1 MRFKNFH
8 VRPEFPMSP
17 SPRRSVALLL
27 LVAYLPQISGCQKTA
42 KVEPTRVEPLGQE
55 PILGV
60 TRLDGER
67 VQFDAAGYLAGD
79 SAHGQVNGAA
89 VAIPLDS
96 VRQVSV
102 RRDRTIHWLNP
113 SRLKT
118 LGQRVVGATTLDG
131 SQIAFDQMGGY
142 VRGDTVFATRRGE
155 PLRLPLNQV
164 QRLWVRKT
172 DAALTTLALVGGLAA
187 VLLVA
192 AAIDDDESPP
202 PQESCPFIYSWDG
215 TQYVFDAEPYGGAIS
230 RGLERNDY
238 ARLES
243 LRPENGLYKLLVTN
257 EVKETQMTNLM
268 ELWVVDH
275 APGVRVLPDIAGG
288 LYLLSQPIPPASAR
302 DQQGHDLLAWLR
314 ATDRKIWEPLAV
326 ADPDGGMRDEIVL
339 TFPKPR
345 EATAAGLVTN
355 VATGTWGS
363 HMIRAMLQ
371 LRGRDVEAWY
381 ARIDGGTHSRDSLM
395 AWDLREELY
404 HLRVDVREP
413 DGWRTR
419 AILPGGGPLIAED
432 RVIPLDLRGIKGD
445 SVRLRIR
452 PPRGFW
458 ALNSFALDYGGERPS
473 TVDTLR
479 PIAAKDAR
487 WGNVLPALSASDD
500 RYYAMPRSGDRGYVD
515 FRAPPPRPGLD
526 RTVLLHTRGYYRLHL
541 PMGGEPDTATLRRI
555 SYVPGAAAEFAA
567 QQFSRWQVAER

>member
-1 MRFKNFH
+1 
-8 VRPEFPMSP
+8 MSP
-17 SPRRSVALLL
+17 STKRLISLLL
-27 LVAYLPQISGCQKTA
+27 FVAYLPQISGCQKTA
-42 KVEPTRVEPLGQE
+42 KVEPARVEPLGQE

-67 VQFDAAGYLAGD
+67 VQFDAPGYVARD

-89 VAIPLDS
+89 VAIPLDN

-102 RRDRTIHWLNP
+102 KRDGIVQSLDP
-113 SRLKT
+113 SQLKT
-118 LGQRVVGATTLDG
+118 QGQRVIGATTLAGKD
-131 SQIAFDQMGGY
+131 IVFDKIGGY
-142 VRGDTVFATRRGE
+142 VWGDTVFAARRGE
-155 PLRLPLNQV
+155 PLRLPLNEI
-164 QRLWVRKT
+164 QRLWIRKT
-172 DAALTTLALVGGLAA
+172 NAALTTLALIGGLAG
-187 VLLVA
+187 VLLLA
-192 AAIDDDESPP
+192 AAIEDDEPPP

-215 TQYVFDAEPYGGAIS
+215 TQYVLDAEPYGGAIS

-243 LRPENGLYKLLVTN
+243 LRPEKDRYKLLVTN

-275 APGVRVLPDIAGG
+275 APGLRVVPDLAGG
-288 LYLLSQPIPPASAR
+288 LHLVSQPVPPASAR
-302 DQQGHDLLAWLR
+302 DQRGHDLLAWLQ
-314 ATDRKIWEPLAV
+314 ATDRSIWEPLAV

-339 TFPKPR
+339 TFPKPER
-345 EATAAGLVTN
+345 ATAARLVTN
-355 VATGTWGS
+355 VGTGIWGS

-371 LRGRDVEAWY
+371 LRGRDVGAWY
-381 ARIDGGTHSRDSLM
+381 ARIDGGPHSRDSLV

-404 HLRVDVREP
+404 HLRVDIRESV
-413 DGWRTR
+413 GWRTR
-419 AILPGGGPLIAED
+419 AILPGGGPLVAED
-432 RVIPLDLRGIKGD
+432 RVIPLDLRGVEGD

-458 ALNSFALDYGGERPS
+458 ALNSFALDYGGKRPA

-487 WGNVLPALSASDD
+487 WGDVLPALSASDD
-500 RYYAMPRSGDRGYVD
+500 RYYAMPRTGDHGYVQ
-515 FRAPPPRPGLD
+515 FRAPTPQPGLD

-541 PMGGEPDTATLRRI
+541 PSGGEPDTATLQRI
-555 SYVPGAAAEFAA
+555 SHVPGAAAEFAA
-567 QQFSRWQVAER
+567 QQFSKWQLAER